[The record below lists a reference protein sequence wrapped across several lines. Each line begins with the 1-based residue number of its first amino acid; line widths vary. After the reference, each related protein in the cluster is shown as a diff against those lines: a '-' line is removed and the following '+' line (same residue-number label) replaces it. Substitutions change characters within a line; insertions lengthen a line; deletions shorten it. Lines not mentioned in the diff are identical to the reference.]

1 MAVVEPNGTD
11 ADGARTPARLV
22 VRIEGRVQG
31 VGYRMFV
38 RERAVALG
46 LSGWVRNLPSGDVDL
61 EAEGPRAVLE
71 RLLRELRS
79 GPPASRVLHV
89 HAEWAPARGTNGFEI
104 RRTRSHE

>member
-1 MAVVEPNGTD
+1 MAVVEPSGTE
-11 ADGARTPARLV
+11 ADGDRTPARLV
-22 VRIEGRVQG
+22 ARVEGRVQG

-46 LSGWVRNLPSGDVDL
+46 LSGWVRNLPSGAVDL

-71 RLLRELRS
+71 RLLRDLQS

-89 HAEWAPARGTNGFEI
+89 DAEWAPARGIHGFEI
-104 RRTRSHE
+104 RRT